1 MLNINDKPNKMRLS
15 ETLERNLKGGII
27 VLRKF
32 YPGLLVVVAIA
43 VLLVPLSCSS
53 PSVEVMA
60 GSSQIASAVRDIA
73 DGKLEVSSAVPPGM
87 CPGHYDV
94 KPGDIEALS
103 NSDLFIIHNWQ
114 QKMANITGLI
124 EAANNPDL
132 PVRVIDIMDAP
143 MLPSYQIVMVDK
155 ISLILSEIYP
165 GDSDYYQE
173 SAANRKEVISAKEVE
188 LKDRLKNANV
198 SGIKVLCAEMQA
210 GFIKWVGF
218 DVIASYG
225 RPEELSAGEMEELL
239 TKGNQAGVLLV
250 IDNLQSGGTENSEG
264 IARDTGA
271 MQVVISNFPG
281 GFENTETWDKAVDKN
296 IDLLLEALAKVR

>member
-1 MLNINDKPNKMRLS
+1 
-15 ETLERNLKGGII
+15 

-32 YPGLLVVVAIA
+32 YSGILVILAIA
-43 VLLVPLSCSS
+43 VLLVPISCSS
-53 PSVEVMA
+53 ASVEIMT
-60 GSSQIASAVRDIA
+60 GSSQIAGAVRDIA
-73 DGKLEVSSAVPPGM
+73 DGKLEVTTFIPPGM

-94 KPGDIEALS
+94 KPGDIEALA

-124 EAANNPDL
+124 EATNNPDL
-132 PVRVIDIMDAP
+132 PIRVIDIADDP
-143 MLPSYQIVMVDK
+143 MLPSYQIAMVDK

-165 GDSDYYQE
+165 KDSDYYQE
-173 SAANRKEVISAKEVE
+173 SAANRKEVISAKEVD
-188 LKDRLKNANV
+188 LKDRLKKANV

-210 GFIKWVGF
+210 GFIKWAGF
-218 DVIASYG
+218 DVVVSYG
-225 RPEELSAGEMEELL
+225 RPEDFSAGEMEQLL

-271 MQVVISNFPG
+271 IQVVISNFPG